1 MHLVEGEKFMSFTQ
15 QSLAVAKFTFL
26 LAVSLFACE
35 VFANAASQE
44 NESQNLSKLYQQVA
58 TNLIR
63 TDEDRQVDVARK
75 PIEFLQFTNVRPG
88 MMVLDVATGR
98 GYSTQLLA
106 LAVGSSGTVWAQAD
120 KLRSEITKRLAD
132 HPQSN
137 IRTVVRPYDDPIP
150 ADVPKLDLIT
160 IVLNYH
166 DIAYMPVDRAQMNQ
180 RLFNG
185 LKSGGHLIVIDHSA
199 KKGEGT
205 SVAKSLHRIEKEVV
219 LSELRQAGFQLEQE
233 GDFLHNPTDP
243 REQPFFNMNM
253 PTDSFALRFVK
264 P

>member
-1 MHLVEGEKFMSFTQ
+1 MSYIQRSFN
-15 QSLAVAKFTFL
+15 VNKFTLL
-26 LAVSLFACE
+26 LAVTLLATE
-35 VFANAASQE
+35 LNANAALQTD
-44 NESQNLSKLYQQVA
+44 ESQNLNQLYQQVA
-58 TNLIR
+58 ADPIR
-63 TDEDRQVDVARK
+63 TVEDRQVDAARK
-75 PIEFLQFTNVRPG
+75 PVEFLQFTKVRPG
-88 MMVLDVATGR
+88 MLVLDIATGR

-120 KLRSEITKRLAD
+120 KLRPEMTKRLAD
-132 HPQSN
+132 HPQQN
-137 IRTVVRPYDDPIP
+137 IRTVVRPYDDPVP
-150 ADVPKLDLIT
+150 VDAPKLDLIT
-160 IVLNYH
+160 IILNYH

-185 LKSGGHLIVIDHSA
+185 LKSGGHLVVIDHSA

-205 SVAKSLHRIEKEVV
+205 SVSKSLHRIEEAVV
-219 LSELRQAGFQLEQE
+219 MDELRQAGFQLEQE

-243 REQPFFNMNM
+243 REQPFFKMNM